1 VKGVAL
7 FGLVLLAAGCG
18 GASCP
23 ANLLNDPARVLA
35 AQGERSGRIRSLRAQ
50 ARVDQRTD
58 KGRIKGKVMMFVERP
73 ERVRFDV
80 MTQFGPALILTSDG
94 SALALSDF
102 KENRYYTGA
111 SCPANIARIVGV
123 ALSGSDVVSVL
134 FGDAPPLPGTPA
146 GNDAMKC
153 SGDGSYVVERKTAEG
168 GREELEFGIHEDD
181 FKKPAEQQRLT
192 LIGAKLWGPSGKRQY
207 SVRYEDY
214 ASVGGGVSL
223 PHTVRITDDAGGA
236 DAVLR
241 FEKMDVNVEVPAE
254 AFSQTPRSGLTLE
267 ALSCE

>member
-1 VKGVAL
+1 VRGAAL
-7 FGLVLLAAGCG
+7 LLALSLLAGCR

-23 ANLLNDPARVLA
+23 ADLLNDPSRVLGA
-35 AQGERSGRIRSLRAQ
+35 HGAKVGVIRSLRAE

-94 SALALSDF
+94 SSLALSDF

-123 ALSGSDVVSVL
+123 ALSGPDVVSVL
-134 FGDAPPLPGTPA
+134 LGDAPPLPGTPA
-146 GNDAMKC
+146 ASDAMKC
-153 SGDGSYVVERKTAEG
+153 SGDGSYVIERRSAEG

-181 FKKPAEQQRLT
+181 FGKPAAEQRLT
-192 LIGAKLWGPSGKRQY
+192 LIGARVWNAQGKRLY
-207 SVRYEDY
+207 KVSYEDY
-214 ASVGGGVSL
+214 ESVGGGASL
-223 PHTVRITDDAGGA
+223 PRTVRIVDDASGA

-241 FEKMDVNVEVPAE
+241 FEKMAINVEVPAE
-254 AFSQTPRSGLTLE
+254 AFTQTPRGGLSVET
-267 ALSCE
+267 LSCE